1 MLWSAKALVRQSTS
15 QGGCWLKI
23 PLASSDHFHIPSVQ
37 TSPSILADKLSLDFV
52 PIWALFAF
60 VESAWTGGTSR
71 SAPALLPKPP
81 RGARSKAKGGI
92 RSLDKFPPPRRSGHF
107 LWIERSAKRMSPVT
121 NCSEEE
127 RAARSNRTD
136 CTSQPVGGTLKS
148 KLKCLSSGKAPN
160 II

>member
-1 MLWSAKALVRQSTS
+1 MLWRVKALVRQSAS

-37 TSPSILADKLSLDFV
+37 TSPSIVADKLSLDFV
-52 PIWALFAF
+52 PMWALFAF
-60 VESAWTGGTSR
+60 VERMDGRNLA
-71 SAPALLPKPP
+71 
-81 RGARSKAKGGI
+81 RGAGASSEASKWSAVEGDGRNSVSRQIPPSEEKSHFRS
-92 RSLDKFPPPRRSGHF
+92 
-107 LWIERSAKRMSPVT
+107 IERPAKRMSPAT

-127 RAARSNRTD
+127 RAARSNRTV

-148 KLKCLSSGKAPN
+148 KSNRVSSGKVPN